1 MTLAIRF
8 YQTGGP
14 EVLQT
19 ETVEVG
25 APGPGEVRLRH
36 SAIGVNF
43 IDTYV
48 RSGLYPASLPSGLG
62 TEAAGVVE
70 AVGAG
75 VEQVRVGDRVAYCGG
90 PLGAYSGERLIPAA
104 VLVKLPDEIGDEQ
117 AACMML
123 QGMTVEYL
131 IRRTYP
137 VQPGQ
142 TVLWHAAAGGVG
154 QIAVQW
160 LSSLGVNVIG
170 TVGSDAKAQRA
181 RELGCAHV
189 INYSTENVVERVREI
204 TAGQGVPVVYDSVGK
219 DTFEIS
225 LNCLAPRGMFV
236 SFGNASGA
244 VPSFAPLLLAQKG
257 SLYFTRPR
265 LGDYTASRAELEES
279 ANALFERVRA
289 GAVQVAPSHRYA
301 LADAAQA
308 HRDLEGRRTTG
319 SLILRP

>member
-25 APGPGEVRLRH
+25 TPGPGEVRLRH

-48 RSGLYPASLPSGLG
+48 RSGLYPAALPSGLG

-75 VEQVRVGDRVAYCGG
+75 VEHVRVGDRVAYCGG
-90 PLGAYSGERLIPAA
+90 PLGAYSGERLIPAG
-104 VLVKLPDEIGDEQ
+104 VLVKLPDEIGDE
-117 AACMML
+117 AAASMML

-160 LSSLGVNVIG
+160 LRSLGVNVIG
-170 TVGSDAKAQRA
+170 TVGSAAKAELA
-181 RELGCAHV
+181 RSLGCAHV
-189 INYSTENVVERVREI
+189 INYGTENVVERVREI
-204 TAGQGVPVVYDSVGK
+204 TGGQGVPVVFDSVGK
-219 DTFEIS
+219 DTFEMS
-225 LNCLAPRGMFV
+225 LNSLSPRGMFV

-244 VPSFAPLLLAQKG
+244 VPPFAPLLLAQKG

-265 LGDYTASRAELEES
+265 LGDYTATRTELEES

-289 GAVQVAPSHRYA
+289 GAVKVAPSHRYA

-319 SLILRP
+319 SLILLP